1 MGTKGPAPKPT
12 ALKKLQGNPGKR
24 ALNKFEPQPP
34 ISHRTPNAP
43 DWLTEA
49 AKEIWIKNARSFW
62 QLKLLTE
69 LDVMAFGAFC
79 EWMALFLK
87 AKQNA
92 NYEED
97 VQTVASNRKQDR
109 WLKIMSTSWTH
120 AERIMGH
127 FGMTPSDRSRLKIE
141 EAEKE
146 LSLADQLFQMTKE
159 QA

>member
-1 MGTKGPAPKPT
+1 MGARGPSPKPT

-24 ALNKFEPQPP
+24 ALNQREPQPP
-34 ISHRTPNAP
+34 AGHRTPNAP
-43 DWLTEA
+43 EWLTDA

-87 AKQNA
+87 AKKNVNA
-92 NYEED
+92 GMD
-97 VQTVASNRKQDR
+97 VQVTGNGYRQQDP
-109 WLKIMSTSWTH
+109 WVMIMNTSWTH
-120 AERIMGH
+120 AMRIMGH

-146 LSLADQLFQMTKE
+146 LSLAEQLFQMTKE
-159 QA
+159 

>member
-69 LDVMAFGAFC
+69 LDAMAFGAFC

-97 VQTVASNRKQDR
+97 VQTVMEQAHVSEKEA
-109 WLKIMSTSWTH
+109 KK
-120 AERIMGH
+120 A
-127 FGMTPSDRSRLKIE
+127 IE
-141 EAEKE
+141 EAQGDLAEAILSFRKE
-146 LSLADQLFQMTKE
+146 E
-159 QA
+159 